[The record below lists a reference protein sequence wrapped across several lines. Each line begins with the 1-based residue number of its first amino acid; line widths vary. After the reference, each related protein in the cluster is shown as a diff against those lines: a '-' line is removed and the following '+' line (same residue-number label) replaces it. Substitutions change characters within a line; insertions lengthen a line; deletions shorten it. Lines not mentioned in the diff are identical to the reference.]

1 MLFLDPNDEDSRL
14 LLARIQVHL
23 GIDLEEVCFIS
34 QFLDFINTFRR
45 LLANGY
51 PCISVI
57 SIKKS

>member
-34 QFLDFINTFRR
+34 QFLDFIGTFRR

-57 SIKKS
+57 NKIA